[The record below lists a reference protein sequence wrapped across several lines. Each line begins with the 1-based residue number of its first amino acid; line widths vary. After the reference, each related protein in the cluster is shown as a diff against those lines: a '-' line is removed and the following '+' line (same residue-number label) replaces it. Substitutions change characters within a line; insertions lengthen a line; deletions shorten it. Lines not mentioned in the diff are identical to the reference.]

1 MSLFRAPHE
10 RRFLVS
16 RNCSKTNNGLDKRRG
31 EPKRK
36 EKRAKKPSRPCR
48 KFSGDQRT
56 HRAERTSVWDDYK
69 VAVERQICSV
79 FALDSSILCC
89 LRVYAN
95 GMSSLSV

>member
-1 MSLFRAPHE
+1 MREGFLFHE
-10 RRFLVS
+10 IVARQIMAS
-16 RNCSKTNNGLDKRRG
+16 TKRRG

-56 HRAERTSVWDDYK
+56 HQAERTSEWDDYK

-79 FALDSSILCC
+79 SALDSSILCC
-89 LRVYAN
+89 FRVYAN